1 MTPPSLLLAGLFLAL
16 IGNTRADPTDECSSD
31 APSNYNLGLHIA
43 AVFIIMFSSGL
54 GAFIPVLSKAYPA
67 FRISGKLITL
77 GKSVMKMNNVKQLGL
92 LIFFCLGKFAGS
104 GIILAT
110 GFIHMLPSAMQ
121 NLTSPCLPAIWNTGY
136 TAFASLFAMIAALS
150 MQLIEHLASEHAQ
163 KRQEANAKL
172 DADALQSAEKIP
184 EPLHDASATKNI
196 TRSQETLISNSGI
209 KSCQTPVNVQDA
221 AAVMA
226 LSHIHSHHTHTH
238 DGKND
243 HYPHAHHH
251 HHPHTE
257 THGHDHGD
265 ILLLSA
271 QRKDLSTFILELGIT
286 FHSVIIGIALGVS
299 PGDEF
304 TGLLIALCFH
314 QFFEGFALGA
324 RLVELAFQTYHH
336 AFIMAF
342 VFAMTTPVGTIIG
355 IAISRSY
362 NANSVA
368 ALLTQG
374 IFDSIS
380 AGILIYMAFVNLIA
394 TEMVHDESFMKLD
407 HATKWS
413 YFAAMWV
420 GVAIMSVIGIW
431 A

>member
-1 MTPPSLLLAGLFLAL
+1 MPPPSLLLAGLFLAFVPRTSAEP
-16 IGNTRADPTDECSSD
+16 IDECSSEK
-31 APSNYNLGLHIA
+31 PTNYNLGMHIA
-43 AVFIIMFSSGL
+43 AVFIIMFASGL
-54 GAFIPVLSKAYPA
+54 GAFIPVLSKAFPA
-67 FRISGKLITL
+67 FQISGKIIT
-77 GKSVMKMNNVKQLGL
+77 
-92 LIFFCLGKFAGS
+92 LGKFAGS

-110 GFIHMLPSAMQ
+110 GFIHMLPSAME
-121 NLTSPCLPAIWNTGY
+121 NLTSPCLPAVFNTGY
-136 TAFASLFAMIAALS
+136 TAFATLFAMTAALA

-163 KRQEANAKL
+163 KRQEENAKQ
-172 DADALQSAEKIP
+172 DAEAIQSVEKILDP
-184 EPLHDASATKNI
+184 SKDANTNRAI
-196 TRSQETLISNSGI
+196 TRSQETLIGG

-238 DGKND
+238 GSAND

-251 HHPHTE
+251 HHPHVE
-257 THGHDHGD
+257 SHGHDHGD
-265 ILLLSA
+265 ILLLAA

-286 FHSVIIGIALGVS
+286 FHSVIIGVALGVS

-324 RLVELAFQTYHH
+324 RLVELTFQTYRH
-336 AFIMAF
+336 AFVMAF
-342 VFAMTTPVGTIIG
+342 VFAMTTPVGVVIG
-355 IAISRSY
+355 VGISQSY

-394 TEMVHDESFMKLD
+394 TEMVHDEAFMKLD

-413 YFAAMWV
+413 YFLAMWV

>member
-1 MTPPSLLLAGLFLAL
+1 MAS
-16 IGNTRADPTDECSSD
+16 
-31 APSNYNLGLHIA
+31 
-43 AVFIIMFSSGL
+43 
-54 GAFIPVLSKAYPA
+54 
-67 FRISGKLITL
+67 
-77 GKSVMKMNNVKQLGL
+77 
-92 LIFFCLGKFAGS
+92 
-104 GIILAT
+104 
-110 GFIHMLPSAMQ
+110 
-121 NLTSPCLPAIWNTGY
+121 LTSPCLPEIWNTGY
-136 TAFASLFAMIAALS
+136 TAFASLFAMTAALA

-163 KRQEANAKL
+163 KRQEANAKQ
-172 DADALQSAEKIP
+172 DEQVMHQVEKIEVP
-184 EPLHDASATKNI
+184 VSGDAIKPI
-196 TRSQETLISNSGI
+196 TRSQETLIGD

-238 DGKND
+238 DASND

-257 THGHDHGD
+257 SHGHDHGH
-265 ILLLSA
+265 LLVMNG
-271 QRKDLSTFILELGIT
+271 QRKDISTFILEVGIT

-299 PGDEF
+299 PGNEF

-324 RLVELAFQTYHH
+324 RLVELSFETYRH
-336 AFIMAF
+336 AFVMAF
-342 VFAMTTPVGTIIG
+342 VFAMTTPVGVVVGIG
-355 IAISRSY
+355 ISQTY
-362 NANSVA
+362 NANSVS

-394 TEMVHDESFMKLD
+394 TEMVHDEGFKRLD
-407 HATKWS
+407 SATKWS
-413 YFAAMWV
+413 YFVAMWV

>member
-1 MTPPSLLLAGLFLAL
+1 MPPPAMLSVGILLVLVQ
-16 IGNTRADPTDECSSD
+16 RVSADPSADCSGES
-31 APSNYNLGLHIA
+31 PSNYNLGMHIA
-43 AVFIIMFSSGL
+43 AMFIIMVASGL
-54 GAFIPVLSKAYPA
+54 GAFIPVFSKIFPA
-67 FRISGKLITL
+67 FRVSGKIIT
-77 GKSVMKMNNVKQLGL
+77 
-92 LIFFCLGKFAGS
+92 LGKFAGS

-110 GFIHMLPSAMQ
+110 GFIHMLPSAMA
-121 NLTSPCLPAIWNTGY
+121 NLTSPCLPAVFNTGY
-136 TAFASLFAMIAALS
+136 TAFASLFAMTAALA

-163 KRQEANAKL
+163 KRQEANAKQ
-172 DADALQSAEKIP
+172 DAEASQTVEKIIDP
-184 EPLHDASATKNI
+184 RRDVSHEGTI
-196 TRSQETLISNSGI
+196 TRSQETLISH
-209 KSCQTPVNVQDA
+209 KPCQTPVNVQDA

-238 DGKND
+238 DGTND

-251 HHPHTE
+251 HHQHHE
-257 THGHDHGD
+257 SHGHDHGD
-265 ILLLSA
+265 ILLLASH
-271 QRKDLSTFILELGIT
+271 RKDLSTFILEIGIT

-299 PGDEF
+299 PGNEF

-324 RLVELAFQTYHH
+324 RLVELTFETYRH
-336 AFIMAF
+336 AFVMAF
-342 VFAMTTPVGTIIG
+342 VFAMTTPIGTVIG
-355 IAISRSY
+355 IGISQSY
-362 NANSVA
+362 NANSTA

-407 HATKWS
+407 HFTKWS
-413 YFAAMWV
+413 YFVAMWV

>member
-1 MTPPSLLLAGLFLAL
+1 M
-16 IGNTRADPTDECSSD
+16 
-31 APSNYNLGLHIA
+31 NYNLGMHIA
-43 AVFIIMFSSGL
+43 AVFIIMFASGL
-54 GAFIPVLSKAYPA
+54 GAFIPVLSKAFPA
-67 FRISGKLITL
+67 FKISGKIITL
-77 GKSVMKMNNVKQLGL
+77 GKTTMKKSNDEQNDL
-92 LIFFCLGKFAGS
+92 LMCLRLGKFAGS

-110 GFIHMLPSAMQ
+110 GFIHMLPSALE

-136 TAFASLFAMIAALS
+136 TAFATLFAMTAALA

-163 KRQEANAKL
+163 KRQEENAKQ
-172 DADALQSAEKIP
+172 DADAIQSVEKILDP
-184 EPLHDASATKNI
+184 HKDANTSRVI
-196 TRSQETLISNSGI
+196 TRSQETLIGN

-238 DGKND
+238 GGSND

-257 THGHDHGD
+257 SHGHDHGD
-265 ILLLSA
+265 ILLLAA

-324 RLVELAFQTYHH
+324 RLVELTFQTYRH

-342 VFAMTTPVGTIIG
+342 VFAMTTPVGVVIG
-355 IAISRSY
+355 VGISQSY

-413 YFAAMWV
+413 YFLAMWV